1 MGNYDDI
8 ELKVKLVL
16 LGICIVLLFVLNI
29 FASVSSTNTYNN
41 GIHKN
46 CGGHWVYESAIGHRF
61 TTNFIY
67 HCDKCGVVV
76 ELSEKY

>member
-1 MGNYDDI
+1 MSAKDKF
-8 ELKVKLVL
+8 ELKVDLMI
-16 LGICIVLLFVLNI
+16 LGICIVLI
-29 FASVSSTNTYNN
+29 FILDIYASISSANTYNN
-41 GIHKN
+41 GIHKD
-46 CGGHWVYESAIGHRF
+46 CGGHWVYENAVGHRF